1 MGVLCYWF
9 LSIFWYS
16 LGFPGLEKEKNKKDF
31 DLNFEEIEDIK
42 EEQLIQSF
50 SELFHQMTE
59 TNKRFFKTQM
69 DFF

>member
-1 MGVLCYWF
+1 

-50 SELFHQMTE
+50 SELFHQ
-59 TNKRFFKTQM
+59 N
-69 DFF
+69 D